1 MSVKV
6 TRFSLLFVEG
16 VEPSLFV
23 DLETKSGFAFSKQAS
38 KAGATQ
44 AEELLRD
51 LIAEIEK
58 DSLELL
64 QEDFKKGGDGC

>member
-23 DLETKSGFAFSKQAS
+23 DLETKSGFAFGKQAS

-64 QEDFKKGGDGC
+64 QEDFKKGGE